1 MITSVQMQCTYTLDN
16 GTTELLH
23 SYIVSINVL
32 LKYCSVKMNVLIK
45 RIDGA
50 DQSR

>member
-1 MITSVQMQCTYTLDN
+1 MQCTYTLDN

-23 SYIVSINVL
+23 SYRVSINVL
-32 LKYCSVKMNVLIK
+32 LKYCSVLIK